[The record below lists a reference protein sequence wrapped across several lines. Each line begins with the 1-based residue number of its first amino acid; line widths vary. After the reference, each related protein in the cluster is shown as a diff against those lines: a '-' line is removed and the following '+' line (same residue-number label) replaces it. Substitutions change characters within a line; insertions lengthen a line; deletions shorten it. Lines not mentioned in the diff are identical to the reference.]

1 MKKWLVG
8 CLITGLLLLIVGGG
22 ALYWFV
28 WRPLSAA
35 GGDIMGQ
42 VNDMAKIGEAE
53 QSVKNQE
60 PFTAAAD
67 GKLTPLQVT
76 AFVSVQQAVLD
87 KLGPEFTAMEE
98 KYKKM
103 AESKS
108 QGSQDGN
115 LKDVMGAYAD
125 LTSLMAKA
133 KQAQV
138 EVLNSKNM
146 SLEEYRWIRDR
157 AYEAMPLIAM
167 DTPATTTPDAQ
178 AAPADNTGTNQDAQA
193 EAAINDAVAKAK
205 DAAAE
210 AMKQNI
216 PGGEDFGNI
225 MQGADTEQAR
235 ANAELLRPHKELIMK
250 TMAATWMGL

>member
-28 WRPLSAA
+28 WRPLSTA
-35 GGDIMGQ
+35 GGDFMGQ
-42 VNDMAKIGEAE
+42 VNDIAKIGEAE
-53 QSVKNQE
+53 QAIKNQG
-60 PFTAAAD
+60 PFSAAVD
-67 GKLTPLQVT
+67 GKLTPVQVA
-76 AFVSVQQAVLD
+76 AFVSVQQAVMD

-103 AESKS
+103 GEQA
-108 QGSQDGN
+108 QQNSQDTN

-125 LTSLMAKA
+125 LTSIMAKA

-138 EVLNSKNM
+138 EALNAKNM

-157 AYEAMPLIAM
+157 VNEALPLIAM
-167 DTPATTTPDAQ
+167 DVPATGTPETPT
-178 AAPADNTGTNQDAQA
+178 APAETTATNTDAQA
-193 EAAINDAVAKAK
+193 EAAINDAMAKAK
-205 DAAAE
+205 DAAKE

-216 PGGEDFGNI
+216 PGGEEFGNI

-250 TMAATWMGL
+250 TMAATWLGL